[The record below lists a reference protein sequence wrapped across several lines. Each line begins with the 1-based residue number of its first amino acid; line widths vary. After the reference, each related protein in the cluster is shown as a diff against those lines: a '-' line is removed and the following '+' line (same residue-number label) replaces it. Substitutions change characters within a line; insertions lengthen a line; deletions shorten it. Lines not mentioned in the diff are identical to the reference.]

1 MIFKDPNP
9 IRRAVTK
16 IHWNPDTT
24 SDLRIGVSYGMLRFQ
39 QMPPRMPLNSYIWNL
54 NNPNSPE
61 KTLSPTSA
69 LCTMAFN
76 VKNTDYIIG
85 GSYNGSVAFFDQRKG
100 NSSGVIKPFETSP
113 LEKSHHDPVYDV
125 KWLTVGKSG
134 TEFVSTSTDG
144 RILWWD
150 CKKLGDGPVD
160 ELVLSEVFQV
170 NDLPV
175 PKILGGTSLEY
186 NQDAGPLK
194 YLIGTEQG
202 YILQANKRK
211 AVEIQTK
218 FGLESG
224 KHHGP
229 VYALQRNPAHTKFFL
244 SVGDWTAKV
253 WSEELKTPIMQT
265 RYHSSYL
272 TSGCWSPTRCGLFFL
287 TRMDGFLDVWDFFYR
302 QNEVAYS
309 QKISDSPLT
318 AISVQG
324 KMAAIGDADGTV
336 SMMSLCRSLY
346 DQTLQPKEKE
356 IMATIFDREFRRE
369 KNLEMAK
376 RQAELK
382 KPGKKDNTVAEK
394 KAAQMT

>member
-1 MIFKDPNP
+1 
-9 IRRAVTK
+9 
-16 IHWNPDTT
+16 
-24 SDLRIGVSYGMLRFQ
+24 L
-39 QMPPRMPLNSYIWNL
+39 
-54 NNPNSPE
+54 
-61 KTLSPTSA
+61 
-69 LCTMAFN
+69 
-76 VKNTDYIIG
+76 II
-85 GSYNGSVAFFDQRKG
+85 
-100 NSSGVIKPFETSP
+100 
-113 LEKSHHDPVYDV
+113 
-125 KWLTVGKSG
+125 
-134 TEFVSTSTDG
+134 
-144 RILWWD
+144 
-150 CKKLGDGPVD
+150 
-160 ELVLSEVFQV
+160 
-170 NDLPV
+170 
-175 PKILGGTSLEY
+175 
-186 NQDAGPLK
+186 
-194 YLIGTEQG
+194 
-202 YILQANKRK
+202 NKRK
-211 AVEIQTK
+211 AVEIQTR

-309 QKISDSPLT
+309 QKISDSPLS

-324 KMAAIGDADGTV
+324 QMAAIGDADGTV
-336 SMMSLCRSLY
+336 SMMSLCRALY

-369 KNLEMAK
+369 KNLEIAK

-382 KPGKKDNTVAEK
+382 KPAKKDNSVLEK
-394 KAAQMT
+394 KQA